1 MGDTWVLVAIVNDF
15 TMTRE
20 NFIEFVETLRTDFL
34 SDQSKWTNK
43 TIDDYLEAI
52 ERYAQ
57 DIQGYY
63 DNTGQA
69 INVDNPDWKTFSDI
83 LKGATIYE

>member
-1 MGDTWVLVAIVNDF
+1 
-15 TMTRE
+15 MTRD
-20 NFIEFVETLRTDFL
+20 NFISFVETLRADLLTDPE
-34 SDQSKWTNK
+34 KWPRK
-43 TIDDYLEAI
+43 TIDEYLEAI
-52 ERYAQ
+52 ARYAR

-69 INVDNPDWKTFSDI
+69 VNADNPDWKTFSDI

>member
-1 MGDTWVLVAIVNDF
+1 
-15 TMTRE
+15 MTRVD
-20 NFIEFVETLRTDFL
+20 FISFVETLRAHFL
-34 SDQSKWTNK
+34 ADPGKWCNK
-43 TIDDYLEAI
+43 SIDDYLEAI
-52 ERYAQ
+52 ARYTQ

-69 INVDNPDWKTFSDI
+69 VNADKPDWKTFSDI

>member
-1 MGDTWVLVAIVNDF
+1 MSIVNDF

-20 NFIEFVETLRTDFL
+20 NFIEFVESLRTDFL
-34 SDQSKWTNK
+34 SDPSKWTNK

-52 ERYAQ
+52 ARYAQ

-69 INVDNPDWKTFSDI
+69 VNADNPDWKTFSDI

>member
-1 MGDTWVLVAIVNDF
+1 MSIVNDF

-20 NFIEFVETLRTDFL
+20 NFIEFVESLRADFL
-34 SDQSKWTNK
+34 SDPGKWTNK

-52 ERYAQ
+52 ARYAQ

-63 DNTGQA
+63 DNTGQTVNA
-69 INVDNPDWKTFSDI
+69 DNPDWKTFSDI